1 MRQKWDPHIRSKRSK
16 FNSLCTAHSYVTR
29 DAECQ
34 RTYLAVVIPNIYK
47 DHAGRRTF
55 QPCYQAVKRQLSTN
69 DYAVQL
75 PRCTLPPHAS
85 TLASWKHTAKAGQRE
100 RSTPGF
106 SGVSLPPG
114 FSGVLLRRIFPGNLL
129 HWSSTDNAQL
139 CPPGVSFLIKQI
151 DNIS

>member
-1 MRQKWDPHIRSKRSK
+1 MGSTHPEQEIRR
-16 FNSLCTAHSYVTR
+16 NSLRTSHSYVTR

-85 TLASWKHTAKAGQRE
+85 TLASWKHTAEAGQRK

-106 SGVSLPPG
+106 SGVLLPPG
-114 FSGVLLRRIFPGNLL
+114 FSGVLLRRIFPGNLHL
-129 HWSSTDNAQL
+129 LASTTHAQF
-139 CPPGVSFLIKQI
+139 CPPRIDGVSFLIEQI
-151 DNIS
+151 DNIT